1 MVKPL
6 VLVAITLALGACA
19 TPHQLDSD
27 VATYSQWPAGRQA
40 ASYAFERLP
49 SQQAQP
55 ERQQALEDA
64 ARRAVE
70 AAGFTPAADAASAD
84 VSVQL
89 GARVTAT
96 ERSPYDDPFWWRG
109 SLVHPRYRGGPWW
122 PGFGFGFRSA
132 APVYEREVAVLV
144 RDRQSGQALYEAH
157 ASNDGNTTASAT
169 LLAAMF
175 EAALKDF
182 PSAAVNPRRVTVD
195 LAR

>member
-1 MVKPL
+1 MFKAL
-6 VLVAITLALGACA
+6 LLVAITLALAACA

-27 VATYSQWPAGRQA
+27 VASYSQWPAGRQA

-89 GARVTAT
+89 GARVTT
-96 ERSPYDDPFWWRG
+96 IERSPWDDPFWWRG
-109 SLVHPRYRGGPWW
+109 SLVHPRYSRGPWW
-122 PGFGFGFRSA
+122 PGFGMNYA
-132 APVYEREVAVLV
+132 APVYEREVAVLI
-144 RDRQSGQALYEAH
+144 RDRQSGQALFESH
-157 ASNDGNTTASAT
+157 ASNDGTSAATAT
-169 LLAAMF
+169 LLPAMF
-175 EAALKDF
+175 AAALKDF
-182 PSAAVNPRRVTVD
+182 PGSGLNPRRVSVE